1 MDLTPTPSQTAGP
14 FLHLGCTQTHS
25 VSCIAGP
32 KVKGEHLRLCCRV
45 IDGEGNPVPDAMIE
59 IWQADGDGR
68 YNVDAS
74 QTGAQDS
81 HFGGFGRMPT
91 DEQGTCTFET
101 VKPGRVSGLDAMQ
114 SPLQAPHLS
123 VSVFARGILKRLATR
138 IYFANDPANAECPI
152 LNLVPQERRA
162 TLMARPDP
170 HHGDWQFD
178 IRLCGENET
187 VFFDV

>member
-25 VSCIAGP
+25 VSCVAGP
-32 KVKGEHLRLCCRV
+32 KAKGEHLQLVCRV

-59 IWQADGDGR
+59 IWQADADGR
-68 YNVDAS
+68 YSGGVSQAGTEDA
-74 QTGAQDS
+74 D
-81 HFGGFGRMPT
+81 FCGFGRMPT
-91 DEQGTCTFET
+91 DEHGTCTFET
-101 VKPGRVSGLDAMQ
+101 VKPGRVSAPDGM
-114 SPLQAPHLS
+114 QAPHLS

-138 IYFANDPANAECPI
+138 IYFENDPANAECPV
-152 LNLVPQERRA
+152 LKLVPKERRG
-162 TLMARPDP
+162 TLLARMDSARA
-170 HHGDWQFD
+170 GEWRFD